1 MSVAGC
7 ASIGWIGC
15 SSVSRNVASPS
26 LPEVS
31 AAVATAPRSPASI
44 SDRRTVE
51 AGTPAALASASA
63 ITACSA
69 PCRSSPVRSRAR
81 NCCSGPVARERR
93 PVSSSRRAACEPGP
107 VVAPIFRREASTSS
121 TVSTGGGAFSGGR
134 SRSAAQPMPIGGC
147 GSSPERYATAMGISP
162 GSSRSSTPA
171 SASIFFRR
179 ARVDATSAET
189 STSSFS
195 STHRI
200 LAIRS
205 VLLLF
210 SCMCVLPIGRRR

>member
-15 SSVSRNVASPS
+15 SSVSRNFASPLS
-26 LPEVS
+26 PDVS

-44 SDRRTVE
+44 SARRTVG
-51 AGTPAALASASA
+51 AGTPAAFAMASP

-81 NCCSGPVARERR
+81 NCCSGPVARDRR
-93 PVSSSRRAACEPGP
+93 PASSSRRAACEPGP
-107 VVAPIFRREASTSS
+107 VVAPILRSDASTSS
-121 TVSTGGGAFSGGR
+121 TVSTGGAACSGGR

-147 GSSPERYATAMGISP
+147 GSSPERYATAMGISS

-179 ARVDATSAET
+179 ARVPETSAET

-195 STHRI
+195 SMPRI
-200 LAIRS
+200 LAT
-205 VLLLF
+205 
-210 SCMCVLPIGRRR
+210 